1 MLKISRGRDTMR
13 FADGNDAV
21 AGASHLASHS
31 HGGRTMKKLFTI
43 AVAVLL
49 SLGVASLGYA
59 QAPTTTEKK
68 TEEKKTEEKKAE
80 KKTDGKMDT
89 KTETKTEK
97 KVEKKANG
105 KTVEK
110 KTEKMKTEKKD
121 AANPCAAKAAEKK

>member
-21 AGASHLASHS
+21 AGAAHLAVHS

-59 QAPTTTEKK
+59 QAPKTEKK
-68 TEEKKTEEKKAE
+68 TEKKA
-80 KKTDGKMDT
+80 DGKM
-89 KTETKTEK
+89 
-97 KVEKKANG
+97 
-105 KTVEK
+105 VEK
-110 KTEKMKTEKKD
+110 KTEKSKTDKKES
-121 AANPCAAKAAEKK
+121 ANPCAAKAAEKK

>member
-1 MLKISRGRDTMR
+1 MR

-21 AGASHLASHS
+21 AGAAHLAVHS

-59 QAPTTTEKK
+59 QAPTTEKKMEEKK
-68 TEEKKTEEKKAE
+68 TEEKKTEKKA
-80 KKTDGKMDT
+80 DGKMDT

-97 KVEKKANG
+97 KTEKKA
-105 KTVEK
+105 E
-110 KTEKMKTEKKD
+110 
-121 AANPCAAKAAEKK
+121 AK